1 MKRKFGPR
9 MQASWVSFRATIASV
24 CRELAGMSWRGPRAR
39 ESLKAALSVMLAV
52 ALAKALRLD
61 DLWWAAF
68 SGYMV
73 MRSSF
78 DETFRRGVYR
88 IGGTMIGALLGIALA
103 PVMADHPLWRIAWI
117 FAFSALTLYF
127 ALLSR
132 YGYAWLFLGITHVM
146 VLAFAVLLPDPV
158 ADFARMRVADVT
170 VGTTACVIVSALF
183 ALLAG
188 THPRSFLQSLRGL
201 LGTPVADR
209 LMDSEPGM
217 RRRLLQ
223 HVCEAALA
231 MACITVLGY
240 AFRLSAFTQASITV
254 FAVMLL
260 PIKDFTVNRRGAVT
274 RKLLQRCA
282 GCVLGGVA
290 GLLLLLLTGH
300 ASLLWW
306 LALATGIWVGQ
317 YLQSS
322 GPDISYIGT
331 QFCLGYL
338 TAFVHDVH
346 LAESYAAATERFAGI
361 LSGLLILGTILLLGK
376 LSKAAPHQTG

>member
-1 MKRKFGPR
+1 
-9 MQASWVSFRATIASV
+9 
-24 CRELAGMSWRGPRAR
+24 MSWRGPRAR

-88 IGGTMIGALLGIALA
+88 IGGTMLGALLGIALA
-103 PVMADHPLWRIAWI
+103 PVMVDHPLWRIAWI

-146 VLAFAVLLPDPV
+146 VLAFAVLAPD
-158 ADFARMRVADVT
+158 ATAHFAKLRVADVA
-170 VGTTACVIVSALF
+170 VGTAVCVIVSAVF
-183 ALLAG
+183 ALAAG
-188 THPRSFLQSLRGL
+188 ARPRSLLQSLRGL

-209 LMDSEPGM
+209 LLGSEPGM
-217 RRRLLQ
+217 RRSLLQ
-223 HVCEAALA
+223 HVGEAALA
-231 MACITVLGY
+231 MACIAAFGY
-240 AFRLSAFTQASITV
+240 GFRMTAFTQASITV

-274 RKLLQRCA
+274 RKLLQRCL
-282 GCVLGGVA
+282 GCVFGGVA
-290 GLLLLLLTGH
+290 GMLLLLLTGH
-300 ASLLWW
+300 VPPLWW
-306 LALATGIWVGQ
+306 LALALGIWVGQ

-346 LAESYAAATERFAGI
+346 LAESYAAAAERFAGI
-361 LSGLLILGTILLLGK
+361 LSGLLILGTILFLGTLLK
-376 LSKAAPHQTG
+376 TAPRQGE